1 MEDKNNVKKKVK
13 KINAVPNEETEKLE
27 HKEVKLYLANED
39 YEKLKKIAEEDFSD
53 LDQMIIDSLEKK
65 VQIYD
70 ETGFECNYCHKFIKE
85 NENYYVQEGS
95 VSKYEKIGGTIYE
108 DKLDAW
114 TDKILCMD
122 CKTKIDVDKEKVNN
136 SKVRNYARLQ
146 PSLSKVSFE
155 QNDQECEVKWIY
167 SKNH

>member
-13 KINAVPNEETEKLE
+13 KINAVPNEEMEKLE

-136 SKVRNYARLQ
+136 AKVRNYARLQ

-155 QNDQECEVKWIY
+155 QNDQECEVK
-167 SKNH
+167 